1 MKYLAK
7 VAMAVVALALVGGSA
22 LAATDAET
30 VALFKKAGESSKYFG
45 KSYGYAVFPTVGK
58 GGIGVGGAFGKGSV
72 YQGGKYMG
80 DVTLTQVSVG
90 FQLGGEGF
98 SEIIFLQ
105 DKRAYDEFTSGQFEF
120 DAGAS
125 VTAIT
130 ANASASAGTQ
140 GATSQAGT
148 SKKDTQNDS
157 AGYHK
162 GMVIFT
168 ITKGGLMYE
177 AVVAGQKFK
186 YTPGGKK

>member
-1 MKYLAK
+1 MPCSPPLAR
-7 VAMAVVALALVGGSA
+7 VAS
-22 LAATDAET
+22 
-30 VALFKKAGESSKYFG
+30 
-45 KSYGYAVFPTVGK
+45 
-58 GGIGVGGAFGKGSV
+58 GVGGAFGKGSV